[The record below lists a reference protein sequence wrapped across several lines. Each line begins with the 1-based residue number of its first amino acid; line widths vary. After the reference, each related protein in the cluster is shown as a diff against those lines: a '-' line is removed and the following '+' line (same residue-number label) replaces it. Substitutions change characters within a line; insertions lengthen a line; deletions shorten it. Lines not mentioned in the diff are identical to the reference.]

1 MRSWK
6 EREGNQSPAAT
17 ATSSTAAEQARGE
30 GMRAL
35 QVAKSTT
42 RGIRR
47 KKRMTRG
54 NSHLL
59 ACRLPLPVCLPD
71 VVWAA
76 LMPIVRSLECA

>member
-54 NSHLL
+54 NSHLP
-59 ACRLPLPVCLPD
+59 ACLPD